1 MHLVIADDHQLVR
14 EALMP
19 FIAKAAPA
27 ATVLQ
32 AATFDDGQS
41 LCEQHADDLALVI
54 LDWHMPGMQGANSIR
69 ALRQRHPQPVKI
81 VVLSG
86 TATPD
91 DALSVL
97 KNGGDGF
104 IPKSLSGLALTNA
117 LRLVL
122 AGEHFF
128 PSSML
133 GAAGRTAAAPTQ
145 RRHDLG
151 DIGHSL
157 SSQEYDVIELLLE
170 GLSNR
175 DIAERLHVQEVT
187 IKKRLSNAYRK
198 LGVTS
203 RLQAVQVVN
212 AARHG

>member
-14 EALMP
+14 EALAP

-27 ATVLQ
+27 ASLAQ
-32 AATFDDGQS
+32 ASTFEEGLS
-41 LCEQHADDLALVI
+41 LCEEHAADLTLVI

-69 ALRQRHPQPVKI
+69 ALRQRFPPPVKI

-86 TATPD
+86 TATPE

-104 IPKSLSGLALTNA
+104 IPKSLSGVALTNA

-122 AGEHFF
+122 AGENFF

-133 GAAGRTAAAPTQ
+133 GAAHRPPTPPS
-145 RRHDLG
+145 RRNDLG
-151 DIGHSL
+151 EIGRSL
-157 SSQEYDVIELLLE
+157 SPQEYDVIELLLE

-175 DIAERLHVQEVT
+175 DIAERLRVQEVT